1 MNRFHRWYCRG
12 HHWAGVVQDK
22 IIPWALRDLAPGDDV
37 LEVGPGPGLTTDK
50 LRSWAPRLT
59 AIEVDADAADNL
71 RRRTTGAGV
80 EVVTGDATAMPFES
94 RRFSTA
100 VSFTML
106 HHVPSE
112 ALQDRLLAEVFRV
125 LRPGGVFA
133 GSDSTASVIFRLAH
147 AFDTMVLVD
156 PHGFGER
163 LERVGFSAVEVQPA
177 KGAFRFRAVRSAGSD
192 GLGTKATL
200 ASSN

>member
-12 HHWAGVVQDK
+12 DRWAGVVQDR
-22 IIPWALRDLAPGDDV
+22 ILPWVLRDVAPGDDV

-59 AIEVDADAADNL
+59 AIEVDPDAAEGL
-71 RRRTTGAGV
+71 RRRMAGAGV
-80 EVVTGDATAMPFES
+80 EVVTGDATNMPFES
-94 RRFSTA
+94 GRFSAA

-112 ALQDRLLAEVFRV
+112 TLQDRLLAEVFRV

-133 GSDSTASVIFRLAH
+133 GSDSTASVVFRLAH

-156 PHGFGER
+156 PQRFGER
-163 LERVGFSAVEVQPA
+163 LERVGFDAVEVQPA
-177 KGAFRFRAVRSAGSD
+177 KGAFRFRALRPGQPAAS
-192 GLGTKATL
+192 GTKATA